1 MNKQIQKIAYKVEN
15 LFFLTVLRQGLTMM
29 IPFILVGGV
38 ANALMNFPIS
48 VYQTF
53 LHSEHFSWFY
63 FVLDTIYQGTFGLFS
78 LAMVIAL
85 SISFSMQKNEP
96 LDRAALYVIVA
107 LGSYGVQL
115 NLGNSHFNVENMG
128 VTGCFSALVVTL
140 FSCFLYSKLKNISC
154 LSLQKYTSGMESLCA
169 GAIQTIFPMALTVGL
184 IALINQLLVCLF
196 GAYSLHELAS
206 DTACHVFENLK
217 PGFLSGLLYTVLLHL
232 LWFFGFHGSHI
243 LEPVAQTTFAFDSTS
258 TEIFSKSFFDT
269 YVVMGGCGTTICVL
283 LVLLLFFRRS
293 QLHNLAKA
301 ASFTVVFNLNEVLNF
316 GLPIILNPILAI
328 PFLLTPVLCY
338 TISYGATVIGFV
350 PPVMREITWSTPV
363 FFSGYMATGSL
374 RGSFLQLF
382 CILLGMAI
390 YLPFLKLHK
399 KTQEMYAKEQVALL
413 VKTLQELEEEN
424 ETPNLLSRM
433 DRLGLTARMLLQD
446 LKTALAQK
454 ELYLL
459 YQPQMDNDGIC
470 FGAEA
475 LLRWKHPVYGFIYPP
490 LIIYLAKEGKIL
502 PTLEQQ
508 LFDMAGAA
516 IRETSKQFDGE
527 FKISVNITSKSL
539 LWDIESCIKE
549 CLEKYD
555 IPAEKLWLEITEQD
569 ILTNTDLVI
578 HKLNHLKQLG
588 HTLLIDDFG
597 MGHTSLIYLQ
607 SNYFKVVKLDGS
619 LVKKMLESKTSQK
632 IISSIVELGQ
642 ELNIK
647 VIAEFVETEQ
657 HQKLLAELGCSWY
670 QGYLFSKPV
679 PLEEFIAYLK
689 EHSNQGF

>member
-1 MNKQIQKIAYKVEN
+1 M
-15 LFFLTVLRQGLTMM
+15 
-29 IPFILVGGV
+29 
-38 ANALMNFPIS
+38 
-48 VYQTF
+48 
-53 LHSEHFSWFY
+53 
-63 FVLDTIYQGTFGLFS
+63 
-78 LAMVIAL
+78 
-85 SISFSMQKNEP
+85 
-96 LDRAALYVIVA
+96 
-107 LGSYGVQL
+107 
-115 NLGNSHFNVENMG
+115 
-128 VTGCFSALVVTL
+128 
-140 FSCFLYSKLKNISC
+140 
-154 LSLQKYTSGMESLCA
+154 SLQKYTSGMESICA
-169 GAIQTIFPMALTVGL
+169 GAIQTILPLALTVGL
-184 IALINQLLVCLF
+184 IALLNQLLVFFF
-196 GAYSLHELAS
+196 GVYSLHELAS
-206 DTACHVFENLK
+206 GTACRIFENLK
-217 PGFLSGLLYTVLLHL
+217 PGFLSGLLYTVLLHV

-243 LEPVAQTTFAFDSTS
+243 LEPVAQTTFAFDPAS

-283 LVLLLFFRRS
+283 LVLLLFFHKN

-316 GLPIILNPILAI
+316 GIPMILNPILAI

-338 TISYGATVIGFV
+338 TISYGATALGIV
-350 PPVMREITWSTPV
+350 PPLQQEIPWSTPV

-382 CILLGMAI
+382 CILCGMAV

-399 KTQEMYAKEQVALL
+399 KTQEMYAKEQLSLL
-413 VKTLQELEEEN
+413 IEELKKLEEEN
-424 ETPNLLSRM
+424 ETPNFLTRM
-433 DRLGLTARMLLQD
+433 DRLGLTSRMLLQD
-446 LKTALAQK
+446 LKTALANK

-459 YQPQMDNDGIC
+459 FQPQMDNDGVC

-475 LLRWKHPVYGFIYPP
+475 LLRWNHPLYGFIYPP

-502 PTLEQQ
+502 PQLEQQ

-516 IRETSKQFDGE
+516 ICETSKQFDGE

-555 IPAEKLWLEITEQD
+555 IPAKKLWLEITEQD
-569 ILTNTDLVI
+569 ILTNTDLVVD
-578 HKLNHLKQLG
+578 KLNHLKQLG

-607 SNYFKVVKLDGS
+607 SNYFNVVKLDGS

-642 ELNIK
+642 ELNID

-657 HQKLLAELGCSWY
+657 HRKMLAELGCRWY

-679 PLEEFIAYLK
+679 TLEEFIAYLR
-689 EHSNQGF
+689 EHSKY